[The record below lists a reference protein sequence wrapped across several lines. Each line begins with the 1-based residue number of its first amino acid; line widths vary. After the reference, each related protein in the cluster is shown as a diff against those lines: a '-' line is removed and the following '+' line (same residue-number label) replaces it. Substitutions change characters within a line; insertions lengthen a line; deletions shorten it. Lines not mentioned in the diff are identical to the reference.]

1 MLPGSHAV
9 ACSTSRF
16 CHAGDAD
23 LDSIHQY
30 LPALMQPNQ
39 HNDCSAH
46 LTNSFSRDIME
57 SVNGSCNSLI
67 SSSSDW
73 STSSFMALNSMSS
86 TLSIATDRSIANT
99 TQHCGSTSRESSH
112 QCRDRSIMMSGTS
125 LFSSAAEGRLRLRS
139 RALQAAM
146 LRTAN
151 LRSSTSCARF
161 YPRASQR
168 KVRRSPTLPP
178 NDLET

>member
-1 MLPGSHAV
+1 MLPGSHAG

-73 STSSFMALNSMSS
+73 STSSFMALN
-86 TLSIATDRSIANT
+86 TLWFYE
-99 TQHCGSTSRESSH
+99 QREFPPMQRPLDH
-112 QCRDRSIMMSGTS
+112 DVGHKP
-125 LFSSAAEGRLRLRS
+125 LFVRGRRKIKASFKGLAGRHVENCKSAFLNKLRS
-139 RALQAAM
+139 
-146 LRTAN
+146 
-151 LRSSTSCARF
+151 F
-161 YPRASQR
+161 
-168 KVRRSPTLPP
+168 LPSRVSKKS
-178 NDLET
+178 